1 MKNYGFLLRTCIVLP
16 AQDDFILRNFFD
28 RFWQRQ
34 LCVEN
39 VCDSLSLSF
48 PPVRDTDRLAKAFVK
63 TDRTIH
69 FVESVV
75 KLLGPLLPT
84 YLPHL
89 QPGPTSIKLE
99 NVIIIQTARFTFV
112 P

>member
-1 MKNYGFLLRTCIVLP
+1 MFVTL
-16 AQDDFILRNFFD
+16 
-28 RFWQRQ
+28 
-34 LCVEN
+34 
-39 VCDSLSLSF
+39 SLSLSF

-99 NVIIIQTARFTFV
+99 NVIIIRTARFTFV

>member
-39 VCDSLSLSF
+39 VCDSLSLSLSLSR
-48 PPVRDTDRLAKAFVK
+48 PSETLID
-63 TDRTIH
+63 
-69 FVESVV
+69 
-75 KLLGPLLPT
+75 
-84 YLPHL
+84 
-89 QPGPTSIKLE
+89 
-99 NVIIIQTARFTFV
+99 
-112 P
+112 